1 MIITKEVLINDNF
14 LVEITFH
21 ENSLTRLYQLYFIGG
36 EREKLCESF
45 NRDSFLLKANKFVK
59 ISNRLECLI
68 ASY

>member
-1 MIITKEVLINDNF
+1 MIIKKDIPINDNF
-14 LVEITFH
+14 LVEITYH
-21 ENSLTRLYQLYFIGG
+21 ENNATRLYQLFFIGG

-45 NRDSFLLKANKFVK
+45 NRDSFILKANKIVK

>member
-1 MIITKEVLINDNF
+1 MIITKEVVINDEF

-21 ENSLTRLYQLYFIGG
+21 ENSYTRLYQLFFVGG

-45 NRDSFLLKANKFVK
+45 NRDSFLLKANKIVK
-59 ISNRLECLI
+59 ISNQLECVI